1 MSALALSGSDV
12 LSMSTWKAI
21 LRCYHWRVSMV
32 TQGTLSIVSY
42 LKAGS
47 VSFGNIKWNI
57 ASFVGEV
64 MLVKKTYPLPQG

>member
-1 MSALALSGSDV
+1 
-12 LSMSTWKAI
+12 
-21 LRCYHWRVSMV
+21 MV